1 MTHVLLPNQA
11 IDCRQAAGRE
21 CLSQLLS
28 LRLNMSACLSACLPV
43 CLSVC
48 LPACLQDQTG
58 TPVEI
63 KDTQRTTKLPSEHV
77 TAEHKIPLPSSWEHS
92 ETMMSAG
99 VSGGGADSTLLWLR
113 SKTGL
118 GPGVIHMCAACS
130 ACPVLVC
137 LLARLLSTCLRPFG
151 KKCPGQGHELPLA
164 FGSSC

>member
-1 MTHVLLPNQA
+1 MTHVYCCQTKLQ
-11 IDCRQAAGRE
+11 IAAVE
-21 CLSQLLS
+21 PSTQHV
-28 LRLNMSACLSACLPV
+28 CLSACLPACFA
-43 CLSVC
+43 CLPAC

-137 LLARLLSTCLRPFG
+137 LLACLQGYCLRLVG
-151 KKCPGQGHELPLA
+151 KKGPGQGHELPLA

>member
-11 IDCRQAAGRE
+11 IDCRQAGR
-21 CLSQLLS
+21 Q
-28 LRLNMSACLSACLPV
+28 RMPVSAVEPSTQHV
-43 CLSVC
+43 CLSVCLPALPAC

-92 ETMMSAG
+92 EVMMSAG

-137 LLARLLSTCLRPFG
+137 LLARLLSQTFRSRPR
-151 KKCPGQGHELPLA
+151 A
-164 FGSSC
+164 